1 MSQLYALVFKIDKAI
16 IGERANDNQKKD
28 NEKKTI

>member
-1 MSQLYALVFKIDKAI
+1 MSQLYDLVDKKDKSI
-16 IGERANDNQKKD
+16 NGERANTNQKKD